1 MLVYVNK
8 FELKDDSDLDLVFE
22 YILKWLNKKVDNQ
35 ITLDDLK
42 TVHVKEL
49 KGKKGKLEVNVF
61 FEKNQKLYSISFS
74 HLDRKKKGREWITE
88 IGISFEN
95 GIKSISILLKT
106 FENSTKI
113 EKPDTTKPE
122 LVNFLQRCGIFKCDD
137 KPILISKI
145 DDVYKLKED
154 ILRENRCYPI
164 VLVSKRSKTKE
175 YLIELNMLEKQL
187 IGLAKIFIIDGVSSY
202 DVEDILSKEYCAWD
216 GAVRIIYPIKQ
227 NKTYLFRSYE
237 LDNLKNRNKKLTQ
250 EILSYIVHLTNR
262 EKFMAHISPLLVK
275 KKIYERDNRDNK
287 EYKDLLELYLEDK
300 EELQKE
306 NMSLKLKIKEM
317 NNEIEKLRYTKE
329 SLINK
334 STNSSKSDK
343 PLLYYGNEIDLY
355 ENEIPELIIKS
366 IEFYSKAQQLNSNSR
381 QKVILNDILE
391 HNISNNKADFLKKQ
405 LQKAFKAYEKVDAKL
420 EKTVNELGFE
430 IKKTKGHNELKFI
443 RDNRFKV
450 IFSSSPSDKV
460 RAGKKIS
467 NDIDKELLY

>member
-1 MLVYVNK
+1 
-8 FELKDDSDLDLVFE
+8 
-22 YILKWLNKKVDNQ
+22 
-35 ITLDDLK
+35 
-42 TVHVKEL
+42 
-49 KGKKGKLEVNVF
+49 
-61 FEKNQKLYSISFS
+61 
-74 HLDRKKKGREWITE
+74 
-88 IGISFEN
+88 
-95 GIKSISILLKT
+95 
-106 FENSTKI
+106 
-113 EKPDTTKPE
+113 
-122 LVNFLQRCGIFKCDD
+122 
-137 KPILISKI
+137 
-145 DDVYKLKED
+145 
-154 ILRENRCYPI
+154 
-164 VLVSKRSKTKE
+164 
-175 YLIELNMLEKQL
+175 
-187 IGLAKIFIIDGVSSY
+187 
-202 DVEDILSKEYCAWD
+202 
-216 GAVRIIYPIKQ
+216 
-227 NKTYLFRSYE
+227 
-237 LDNLKNRNKKLTQ
+237 
-250 EILSYIVHLTNR
+250 
-262 EKFMAHISPLLVK
+262 MAHISPLLVK
-275 KKIYERDNRDNK
+275 KKNYERDNRDNK